1 MIRWIKAIIRT
12 WFYTHDQK
20 ELVFF
25 AVKQLDTKKD
35 LCKIEMQA
43 AELSIQRIY
52 ALFDKDEPQLARL
65 EFQLKQLVKERNEA
79 VRLVQEF
86 DKQLWMRVIAAFL
99 DVNDDATVL
108 KVMHMDK
115 KKLMAGGVDKAF
127 RQM

>member
-1 MIRWIKAIIRT
+1 MIRWIKAIIKT
-12 WFYTHDQK
+12 WTYTHDQK
-20 ELVFF
+20 VLIFF

-35 LCKIEMQA
+35 LAKIEMKA
-43 AELSIQRIY
+43 AQLSVERMY
-52 ALFDKDEPQLARL
+52 ALFDKNEPKLARL

-79 VRLVQEF
+79 VKMVQEF

-115 KKLMAGGVDKAF
+115 QKLMAGGVDKVF
-127 RQM
+127 HQM